1 MTFKTNLPSQIF
13 QTLDSIGESIESFF
27 IKLEVLLDGNLIVNT
42 IRILIIAIALLMGY
56 IHTPKEK
63 INLTSSKESTLND
76 STIKPIIEN
85 VN

>member
-1 MTFKTNLPSQIF
+1 MTLKTNIPSHIF
-13 QTLDSIGESIESFF
+13 QTLDSIEESINSFF
-27 IKLEVLLDGNLIVNT
+27 VKLEVLINSNLIVNT
-42 IRILIIAIALLMGY
+42 IRILIIVLALLMGY